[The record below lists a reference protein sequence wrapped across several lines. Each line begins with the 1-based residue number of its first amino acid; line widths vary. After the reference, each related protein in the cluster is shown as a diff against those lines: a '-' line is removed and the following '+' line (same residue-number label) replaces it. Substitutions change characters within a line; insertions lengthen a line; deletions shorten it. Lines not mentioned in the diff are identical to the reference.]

1 LSNSDLNGAFTPQSV
16 SLLATISEG
25 LNDLPGTS
33 ADRSLRS
40 ASDIQHVSVFGG
52 LNDLHLRKLVDRS
65 PRSAIG
71 TQRATALDTQRAA
84 SGAQRIPYLSERPN
98 SDASFAI
105 STVDDVSLP
114 PSNANV
120 LHADGISELL
130 SSYPNRRFVDTLLS
144 ITLHGARV
152 GFEGQP
158 SG

>member
-1 LSNSDLNGAFTPQSV
+1 V
-16 SLLATISEG
+16 
-25 LNDLPGTS
+25 
-33 ADRSLRS
+33 DRSLRS
-40 ASDIQHVSVFGG
+40 AADIQHVPVFGG
-52 LNDLHLRKLVDRS
+52 LNDRHLRKLVDGS
-65 PRSAIG
+65 PRSAIS
-71 TQRATALDTQRAA
+71 TQRATLGTQRAA
-84 SGAQRIPYLSERPN
+84 SGAQRVPHLSKRPYL
-98 SDASFAI
+98 DASFAI

-120 LHADGISELL
+120 LHAEGISELL